1 LPATANGWRQR
12 AHRADLGHEIMC
24 RVVGEPEFVQVTC
37 LNISQSGML
46 LTGQTLP
53 AIGAELEFKFV
64 LESGIVILSGKG
76 KIMRHAS
83 EVGGT
88 ASFGVAFAED
98 NPPNPRI
105 LARVIELHSEV
116 DDGD

>member
-1 LPATANGWRQR
+1 
-12 AHRADLGHEIMC
+12 MC
-24 RVVGEPEFVQVTC
+24 RVVGEPDFIQVRC

-46 LTGQTLP
+46 LAGQTLP
-53 AIGAELEFKFV
+53 AIGADLEFKFV

-83 EVGGT
+83 EVGG
-88 ASFGVAFAED
+88 AVSFGVAFSEED
-98 NPPNPRI
+98 PPNPRI